1 MLLQEKFGIA
11 TEELFVNTSAH
22 EFYFELGNIYKF
34 LELPEKII
42 RIEQFNS
49 SASRSYYANALE
61 RSVADLETLKHLLSK
76 KQQARGYNEKTLF
89 VYREAEEMLLKRTG
103 EPLSVALLKDLH
115 QLVSGE
121 VNKSTNDFDL
131 FTIQY
136 HKLPESLSPIAE
148 VELNELFAFVNT
160 NRELDPLSLSWILH
174 FELLRIQ
181 PYNSDAPVLTRLLHY
196 FWLSK
201 HNLTVDGLLA
211 LEHELYLNRHHYF
224 ELQQTLGEANAACFN
239 QYIRFGTLIFMQNL
253 ERIKLML
260 RHYFRKQV
268 EYDDATP
275 RQRNM
280 MNFVFERGYKLKL
293 FHEGTLN
300 KRQELIMY
308 IIHHKGFCSTKELTE
323 EFGCNR
329 KTIQRDFTDLLTFN
343 LVRTIGNGSSLR
355 YAVSIKENYNEQM
368 AAFMPEFLRKAN
380 AHPAQANASEQEP
393 LFATNPAAENEEQS
407 A

>member
-1 MLLQEKFGIA
+1 MKI
-11 TEELFVNTSAH
+11 TENE
-22 EFYFELGNIYKF
+22 F
-34 LELPEKII
+34 LE
-42 RIEQFNS
+42 
-49 SASRSYYANALE
+49 A
-61 RSVADLETLKHLLSK
+61 
-76 KQQARGYNEKTLF
+76 
-89 VYREAEEMLLKRTG
+89 
-103 EPLSVALLKDLH
+103 
-115 QLVSGE
+115 
-121 VNKSTNDFDL
+121 
-131 FTIQY
+131 
-136 HKLPESLSPIAE
+136 
-148 VELNELFAFVNT
+148 ELNELFTFVNT

-174 FELLRIQ
+174 FELLRIR

-201 HNLTVDGLLA
+201 HNLTVDGLLT
-211 LEHELYLNRHHYF
+211 LEHELYLNRHRYF
-224 ELQQTLGEANAACFN
+224 ELQQTVGETNAACFN
-239 QYIRFGTLIFMQNL
+239 QYIRFGEQIFTQNL
-253 ERIKLML
+253 ERMKLML

-329 KTIQRDFTDLLTFN
+329 KTIQRDFTDLLNYN

-393 LFATNPAAENEEQS
+393 LFATNPAPENEEQ
-407 A
+407 AA